1 MASVVEGI
9 VKKIKVN
16 DTVHAIASTAYGYC
30 TTPAATQIKNV
41 EMTGFSLETGVTV
54 HIKFQYKNSAD
65 SPKLKF
71 NGESDANAKDLVL
84 YGTTAVGT
92 TATTSGWNAGAVV
105 SFTYDG
111 TRWIRDQGYNTN
123 STSFT
128 ITANATDGLWD
139 VQGTSGSNSIT
150 YAVNPYTTQQNSASF
165 DTSETAPDGTTRLN
179 YNGYLYATK
188 LFSDETEV
196 ALSGHI
202 HSYLSTIGWDN
213 TNKILTQSVNGAT
226 ATNILE
232 IKAGN
237 NITLAADVGELTIAS
252 TDQYVKQTAS
262 TSNSNYNVLFSQANL
277 STITSGNV
285 YEAGYDAN
293 IYINPSSHLL
303 NINNL
308 SITSGTDSSISASTG
323 QLTIETTTTSKPI
336 YIKSK
341 YTLYLTTTTSASIV
355 FSTNNSE
362 RARFNTNGH
371 FIPKLPSNSTV
382 SNFSLGITNQR
393 WKALYVGSAD
403 SYGDDYTPVYW
414 NDGVPAAATH
424 IIQHSTFTLNT
435 TNNGSVSIG
444 SGTTVSDEAEVVE
457 IVVNGGYESLLSP
470 ISWSIDTLNHQIVL
484 SATVDG
490 TVTGYILY
498 KK

>member
-1 MASVVEGI
+1 
-9 VKKIKVN
+9 
-16 DTVHAIASTAYGYC
+16 
-30 TTPAATQIKNV
+30 
-41 EMTGFSLETGVTV
+41 
-54 HIKFQYKNSAD
+54 
-65 SPKLKF
+65 
-71 NGESDANAKDLVL
+71 
-84 YGTTAVGT
+84 
-92 TATTSGWNAGAVV
+92 
-105 SFTYDG
+105 
-111 TRWIRDQGYNTN
+111 
-123 STSFT
+123 
-128 ITANATDGLWD
+128 
-139 VQGTSGSNSIT
+139 
-150 YAVNPYTTQQNSASF
+150 
-165 DTSETAPDGTTRLN
+165 
-179 YNGYLYATK
+179 
-188 LFSDETEV
+188 
-196 ALSGHI
+196 
-202 HSYLSTIGWDN
+202 
-213 TNKILTQSVNGAT
+213 
-226 ATNILE
+226 
-232 IKAGN
+232 
-237 NITLAADVGELTIAS
+237 
-252 TDQYVKQTAS
+252 
-262 TSNSNYNVLFSQANL
+262 VLFSQANL

-308 SITSGTDSSISASTG
+308 SITSGTDSSISVSTG

-341 YTLYLTTTTSASIV
+341 YTLYLSTTTSSSIV
-355 FSTNNSE
+355 FSVNNSE

-371 FIPKLPSNSTV
+371 FIPKLPSNATV

-414 NDGVPAAATH
+414 NDGVPAAAMH

-444 SGTTVSDEAEVVE
+444 SATTVSDEAEVVE

-470 ISWSIDTLNHQIVL
+470 ISWSIDTLNNQIVL